1 MKIKNVV
8 NNLIAVTIV
17 LLILSIAWPSF
28 GTENSTTGILGA
40 LNEELLFIKESLTNR
55 KERTIDKIRFI
66 TGEVKGRQ
74 VVLARIGVGKVN
86 ASMITTL
93 LIKHFNP
100 REIILT
106 GIAGGINPDLLPGD
120 IVIAEKTAHHDLG
133 VLTPNGFRN
142 RAVSNPIDGKSNPV
156 FFPAD
161 EKLLTLAEVSG
172 KRVKFEKIQ
181 IGKIHRFPKVIK
193 GVIVTGDMV
202 VSSSAKK
209 IELRKTLQADAV
221 EMEGAAVAQIC
232 WQLGIPCL
240 VIRCLSDTADKNTYQ
255 DVKKFYKIAAHNSS
269 MLALHIIE
277 QLSSYKDIER

>member
-1 MKIKNVV
+1 MKTKFKLTIF
-8 NNLIAVTIV
+8 TIV
-17 LLILSIAWPSF
+17 FLTITWLYF
-28 GTENSTTGILGA
+28 GTENSATGVLGA
-40 LNEELLFIKESLTNR
+40 LNEELLFIKKRLTNR
-55 KERTIDKIRFI
+55 KEIIIDKIRFI
-66 TGEVKGRQ
+66 TGKVKGRE

-100 REIILT
+100 GEIIFT
-106 GIAGGINPDLLPGD
+106 GIAGGINPGLLPGD

-133 VLTPNGFRN
+133 ILTPNGFRN
-142 RAVSNPIDGKSNPV
+142 CAVSNPIDGKTNPI

-161 EKLLTLAEVSG
+161 EKLLALADLSG
-172 KRVKFEKIQ
+172 KRVKFEKIYVS
-181 IGKIHRFPKVIK
+181 KIQRFPKVIK
-193 GVIVTGDMV
+193 GIIVTGDMV

-209 IELRKTLQADAV
+209 LELRNSLQADAV

-240 VIRCLSDTADKNTYQ
+240 VIRCLSDTADKNTHQ
-255 DVKKFYKIAAHNSS
+255 DVKKFYKIAARNSS